1 MFALLLDTRAGQA
14 LAPGHQ
20 QFVSLGQLP
29 LKQSIKR
36 IGKMNFKRVAS
47 CTPLTHAF

>member
-20 QFVSLGQLP
+20 QLVGLGQLP

-36 IGKMNFKRVAS
+36 VADELQTSRVL
-47 CTPLTHAF
+47 PLTHAF